1 MARRRAVTREELAVL
16 GVVAVVTL
24 FAVRVLALGLL
35 GSALVVLVVVGLA
48 AAVLIASRR
57 R

>member
-1 MARRRAVTREELAVL
+1 MARRRAMTREELAVL

-24 FAVRVLALGLL
+24 FAVRALALGPL

-48 AAVLIASRR
+48 AAVLMASRR

>member
-24 FAVRVLALGLL
+24 FAVRALALGLL
-35 GSALVVLVVVGLA
+35 GSALVILVVVGLA

>member
-48 AAVLIASRR
+48 AAVLVASRR

>member
-1 MARRRAVTREELAVL
+1 MARRGAATREELAVL

-24 FAVRVLALGLL
+24 FAVRVLALDLL

>member
-1 MARRRAVTREELAVL
+1 MARRRAATREELAVL

>member
-1 MARRRAVTREELAVL
+1 MARRGAATREELAVL

>member
-1 MARRRAVTREELAVL
+1 MARRRAGTREELAVL

-48 AAVLIASRR
+48 AAVLIATRR

>member
-35 GSALVVLVVVGLA
+35 DSALVVLVLVGLA

>member
-1 MARRRAVTREELAVL
+1 MARRGAATREELAVL
-16 GVVAVVTL
+16 GVVAAVTL

>member
-16 GVVAVVTL
+16 AVVAVVTL

-35 GSALVVLVVVGLA
+35 SSALVVLVVVGLA